1 VTGWFGELDAG
12 SLEGTFLGLVD
23 RETGL
28 LVILSALVI
37 AVAVG
42 AAHALGPGHGKV
54 LMAAYLVG
62 AQGRRRDAMAVG
74 AIVALMHTGSVLALG
89 LVLYLT
95 QRMAMGEW
103 LETVLTLVSACGVT
117 VLGAVLLTRQLRARR
132 ERRLSGDLAGAQRT
146 LDPRGHDDDTLGSHR
161 HDHGHDD
168 DRHHHGHSHHRPH
181 QHGPGGHSHEPPAGV
196 APLSGAGLVALASSG
211 GLLPSP
217 SALLVLAAAMA
228 IGRTGF
234 GLALVVAF
242 SVGLATTLTVIGL
255 TCVLGRRAIE
265 RRVHSRRSLRRAID
279 VLPVAGAA
287 VLLLGGLMLA
297 GSAVAQM

>member
-28 LVILSALVI
+28 LVTLIALVI
-37 AVAVG
+37 AFAIG

-62 AQGRRRDAMAVG
+62 AHGRRRDAVVVG

-89 LVLYLT
+89 LVLYLG

-103 LETVLTLVSACGVT
+103 LETLLTLASAAGVT
-117 VLGAVLLTRQLRARR
+117 VLGGVLLTSQLRSGR
-132 ERRLSGDLAGAQRT
+132 ERRLTYDPAGAERALVLQ
-146 LDPRGHDDDTLGSHR
+146 GHGDDTHGSHR
-161 HDHGHDD
+161 HDHDD
-168 DRHHHGHSHHRPH
+168 DRHRHGHSHHRPH
-181 QHGPGGHSHEPPAGV
+181 QHGLQGHSHEPPTGV
-196 APLSGAGLVALASSG
+196 PPLSGAGLLALASSG

-217 SALLVLAAAMA
+217 SALLVLASAMA

-255 TCVLGRRAIE
+255 TCVLGRRALE
-265 RRVHSRRSLRRAID
+265 LRMHSRRSLRRAID

-287 VLLLGGLMLA
+287 VVLLGGLMLA
-297 GSAVAQM
+297 GSAVSQM